1 MKCVRSTEINTEVY
15 QMGDII
21 SFKLKTGESMEAMAV
36 KKEENGMIFCSIDC
50 LEKEYPLQ
58 KNGDYS
64 DGYEKSDL
72 RKKLRSIVKDF
83 PSDLVESMVPFDNG
97 DYLRIP
103 TEKEIFGKNEYGVPE
118 DDTVEQFE
126 PMKQRRNRIAFQ
138 GLNGTWEWYWLQN
151 RSVNSA
157 GGACLVIDP
166 GHASY
171 YSASNSLGV
180 RPLFKIKNQ

>member
-1 MKCVRSTEINTEVY
+1 MKCVRSTEIITDTY
-15 QMGDII
+15 QLGDII
-21 SFKLKTGESMEAMAV
+21 SFKLKTGEPMEAMAV
-36 KKEENGMIFCSIDC
+36 KKEEDGMIFCSVDC

-118 DDTVEQFE
+118 NDTVEQFE

-138 GLNGTWEWYWLQN
+138 GLNGPWEWYWLQN
-151 RSVNSA
+151 RAV
-157 GGACLVIDP
+157 
-166 GHASY
+166 
-171 YSASNSLGV
+171 YSASGACGVSGGGGAGSLSASYGLGV